1 MNGEPQRLKI
11 DLSPDQFSALFPYH
25 FLLDDD
31 FRFLGAGTVLGRVC
45 PEIKIGEPLTDIF
58 ETLRPFGTPS
68 RDWILQ
74 HLNNFFLFRS
84 RSNGLQLRGGF
95 IRALKTDCYVFLGS
109 PWLSDPSQLKTFGLR
124 AEDFSVM
131 DPWVDMLHVLQASKV
146 SLADA
151 QLLASKLSRKS
162 AQLQLANEQLRE
174 SERFSSATL
183 NALRDALLILDE
195 RGVIIFS
202 NRASNEFAANFGFGA
217 EAFSVGA
224 NYLDGLMTS
233 RRAPSSAAELVA
245 GIREV
250 ILGRRKDFEL
260 EYNWNVADKVRW
272 VICRANR
279 FEEDGPVRVVVSNR
293 DNTQLK
299 ALQVNQNR
307 SQRIASLGTLASG
320 IAHDVNNALTPIIM
334 GGSFLETQYPAEPE
348 ILAMMQASAKRAS
361 DMMQQLLTFAKGAE
375 GERASVDVEHLVR
388 ELHSI
393 IKSTFPKN
401 IELRIELAPSLPRI
415 FGDATQ
421 LHQILLNLC
430 VNARDAMPAG
440 GRLTLDAKI
449 LEVDAAYIASNPE
462 ARPGH
467 YLRLSVSDS
476 GKGIPPENIDR
487 IFEPFFTT
495 KGEQGTGLGLSTV
508 LGVVKGHGG
517 FLQVYSEL
525 GKGALFAVHLPL
537 DSEGGETTHKVK
549 LHPEFRGKGE
559 SILIA
564 DDEES
569 IRRTVS
575 AVLSRTGFKPL
586 TASDGVEALL
596 IATEHKADL
605 SAVIL
610 DMDMPNMN
618 GLALAQSLRRLKPSL
633 PIAAMSGR
641 FSEEA
646 LTELRNSGLN
656 VQLNKPFTVSQFLEA
671 LGNLTKVASV

>member
-1 MNGEPQRLKI
+1 LVIFAALVNGEPQRLKI

-31 FRFLGAGTVLGRVC
+31 FRFLGAGTVLERVC

-151 QLLASKLSRKS
+151 QLLTSKLSRKS

-202 NRASNEFAANFGFGA
+202 NRASNEFAASFGFGA

-224 NYLDGLMTS
+224 NYLDGLMTG

-279 FEEDGPVRVVVSNR
+279 FEEDGPVRVAVSNR

-334 GGSFLETQYPAEPE
+334 GGSFLERQYPAEPE

-361 DMMQQLLTFAKGAE
+361 IRSSIHWLTWGW
-375 GERASVDVEHLVR
+375 
-388 ELHSI
+388 
-393 IKSTFPKN
+393 
-401 IELRIELAPSLPRI
+401 
-415 FGDATQ
+415 
-421 LHQILLNLC
+421 
-430 VNARDAMPAG
+430 
-440 GRLTLDAKI
+440 
-449 LEVDAAYIASNPE
+449 
-462 ARPGH
+462 
-467 YLRLSVSDS
+467 
-476 GKGIPPENIDR
+476 
-487 IFEPFFTT
+487 
-495 KGEQGTGLGLSTV
+495 
-508 LGVVKGHGG
+508 
-517 FLQVYSEL
+517 
-525 GKGALFAVHLPL
+525 
-537 DSEGGETTHKVK
+537 
-549 LHPEFRGKGE
+549 
-559 SILIA
+559 
-564 DDEES
+564 
-569 IRRTVS
+569 
-575 AVLSRTGFKPL
+575 
-586 TASDGVEALL
+586 
-596 IATEHKADL
+596 
-605 SAVIL
+605 
-610 DMDMPNMN
+610 
-618 GLALAQSLRRLKPSL
+618 
-633 PIAAMSGR
+633 
-641 FSEEA
+641 
-646 LTELRNSGLN
+646 
-656 VQLNKPFTVSQFLEA
+656 
-671 LGNLTKVASV
+671 